1 MRFQTSQS
9 EVTATEPQQFEN
21 NHLQIRI
28 GELETVIFQQRE
40 QILSLQDESA
50 TLKNQL
56 GEVNQDKINKI
67 ELYELRNKNLLELNK
82 KYESGRTRSAD
93 VFS

>member
-40 QILSLQDESA
+40 QILSLQDEAA